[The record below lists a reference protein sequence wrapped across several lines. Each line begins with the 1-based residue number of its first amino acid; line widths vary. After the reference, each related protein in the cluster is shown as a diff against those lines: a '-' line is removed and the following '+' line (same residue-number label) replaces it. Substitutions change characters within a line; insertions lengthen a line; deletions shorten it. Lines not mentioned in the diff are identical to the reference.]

1 MIFYSYINS
10 ERLSSINSNTT
21 QIIVKQNK
29 LIYITNDDDD
39 NQLHIHDLNSFEDQ
53 SVSIDSETEIKNKML
68 LSLNEEHFI
77 LFGYKNNENSFLYKI
92 YNISNSY
99 EKSIKHGSFGLNN
112 YNTKIKIIIL
122 NENQY
127 FLYFIYFNYL
137 NIYRLNSVNNSFLL
151 FQKQISRSNLGL
163 NTIECDSFNNETILC
178 VYSLI
183 DSENIYFNQL
193 YFLSVKWE

>member
-29 LIYITNDDDD
+29 LIYITNDDD

-99 EKSIKHGSFGLNN
+99 
-112 YNTKIKIIIL
+112 
-122 NENQY
+122 
-127 FLYFIYFNYL
+127 
-137 NIYRLNSVNNSFLL
+137 
-151 FQKQISRSNLGL
+151 
-163 NTIECDSFNNETILC
+163 
-178 VYSLI
+178 
-183 DSENIYFNQL
+183 
-193 YFLSVKWE
+193 